1 MLLYIFL
8 LLISVCYL
16 SNLRIY
22 VTAKGY
28 LEIASPN
35 LKWEYWSDSEDKDTL
50 LTRKNVFILLL
61 NDTE

>member
-16 SNLRIY
+16 SNLHIY
-22 VTAKGY
+22 VTCNGY

-35 LKWEYWSDSEDKDTL
+35 LNWEFWSDSQDKDTIL
-50 LTRKNVFILLL
+50 SRKGTFILLL
-61 NDTE
+61 GDTQ